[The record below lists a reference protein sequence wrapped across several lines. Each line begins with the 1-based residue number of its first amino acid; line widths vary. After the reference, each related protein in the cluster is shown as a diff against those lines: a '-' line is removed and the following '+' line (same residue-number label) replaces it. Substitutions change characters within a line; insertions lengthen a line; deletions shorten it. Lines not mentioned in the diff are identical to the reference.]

1 MFKQTKLSNGLRLVL
16 APLKETK
23 AVTVLVL
30 VNVGSRHESK
40 NINGVSHFVEH
51 LLFKGTKKRPTSID
65 LTKELDG
72 VGAEYN
78 AFTAKD
84 HTGYYIKVTAEK
96 IELAFD
102 ILSDMIFNSTFAAAE
117 IQKERGVILEEINMY
132 NDNPLMNLGS
142 LFETTIFGNQPVG
155 WSIAGPKSVIKKV
168 TRRELVNYKNKFY
181 QPNNMVVSVSGN
193 FNTTKVNNLA
203 KKYFGQKNQN
213 KLSKSA
219 VKASLKQ
226 SRPKVNVSFKDS
238 QQVQMGLGFPA
249 YSLTDK
255 MLYAEYILA
264 IILGGNMSSRLFG
277 TVRERFGLAYFIRTD
292 LSAYNDVGAFMVQ
305 AGLDKRRIDQAI
317 TLILSELKKAKDE
330 GITDAELEDAKQYLK
345 GKFVLEL
352 EDSEHVADWF
362 GKQQLLLNKIST
374 PEERIKKIMAVTK
387 EDVEKAAKHIFDD
400 KKINLA
406 LIGPFKDKTRF
417 TKLLKF

>member
-1 MFKQTKLSNGLRLVL
+1 MFKKIKLPNGLRLIL
-16 APLKETK
+16 TPLKETK

-30 VNVGSRHESK
+30 VNVGSRHETK

-51 LLFKGTKKRPTSID
+51 LLFKGTTKRPTSLD

-78 AFTAKD
+78 AFTSKD

-102 ILSDMIFNSTFAAAE
+102 VLSDMIFNATFVATE
-117 IQKERGVILEEINMY
+117 IEKERGVILEEINMY

-142 LFETTIFGNQPVG
+142 LFEETIFGNQPVG
-155 WSIAGPKSVIKKV
+155 WPIAGPKSVIKKI
-168 TRRELVNYKNKFY
+168 TRKEILNYKNKFY
-181 QPNNMVVSVSGN
+181 QPDNIVVSVSGN
-193 FNTTKVNNLA
+193 FNTTKVNNLV
-203 KKYFGQKNQN
+203 KKYFGGKNQN
-213 KLSKSA
+213 KLSK
-219 VKASLKQ
+219 KAEVATLKQ
-226 SRPKVNVSFKDS
+226 QRPKINLSFKDS

-255 MLYAEYILA
+255 MLYAEYMLA

-292 LSAYNDVGAFMVQ
+292 LSAYKDVGAFMVQ
-305 AGLDKRRIDQAI
+305 AGLDKKRIDQAI

-330 GITDAELEDAKQYLK
+330 GVTDAELEAAKQYLK
-345 GKFVLEL
+345 GKFVLDL

-362 GKQQLLLNKIST
+362 GKQELLLNEIST

-387 EDVEKAAKHIFDD
+387 EDVLKAAKHIFDD

-406 LIGPFKDKTRF
+406 LIGPFKEKAKF
-417 TKLLKF
+417 EKLLKF